1 MGHDRRVRAHPSTKI
16 VEEAEKLLRDSA
28 SSLAE

>member
-1 MGHDRRVRAHPSTKI
+1 MGQDGRVWSHPSTKI
-16 VEEAEKLLRDSA
+16 VEEAEKLLRDWA